1 MGASITLAGES
12 LIAQKQSTSS
22 VLDVTHFV
30 LANIPNLDTTLPVD
44 RAAGLP
50 PADQIVYTK
59 DVTQRGFLNPNQ
71 VVYSLMLGTDI
82 GDFDFN
88 WIGLKT
94 VEGVLLIAAYVPRQ
108 QKRKEIAPLQTGN
121 NLTRN
126 IVLKY
131 DGAQALTGIAVPAGT
146 WQFDF
151 SAEFAG
157 IHHDIDLL
165 QQQMG
170 KKIDRDTFV
179 LPQAVSLD
187 GPTLVYPGSTN
198 TYKIT
203 DYNSPSIWELT
214 TDTGTISRAGDTI
227 TLTIPSN
234 AVAGVIT
241 LGIKR
246 DGTPAAF
253 KIPLGAASIATPQI
267 TAPAAAATNVEL
279 EPAVTSAVFQ
289 VYPAGYDTLKSVQW
303 QVATDAAFT
312 ALIMDKTIVGTAM
325 TVNLGVQ
332 GVRLESGK
340 RYYTRVK
347 HIGNSLQSAWSPT
360 SYFNTATIYVRTP
373 TISSPID
380 GATNIPESPVL
391 QADAFSVSGATDLH
405 LKSDWQVLDST
416 GAVAWQSLD
425 DSTNKTSIIVPAGV
439 LQAGTKTF
447 KARVR
452 YYSVNYGVS
461 AWSPVITFVTAAQF
475 VPTVPGTAFA
485 GGYYVGRFRTG
496 GQLYALILAPKAS
509 GHKASQQI
517 WTGSNG
523 ATEASAANSTNDG
536 LANTTKMATNPQ
548 LVGPIWA
555 RGLRIG
561 GYDDW
566 YLPARDELE
575 ICYRYLKPTTDQNA
589 IGSPSYE
596 ITPGVNASAEPKTT
610 AYTVNSPQQTT
621 LAAFKTGG
629 SEAFESKPYWA
640 SGPGRADSYVGW
652 VINFN
657 TGLVDGQNYNLYNS
671 TPAARA
677 VRRVAIAG

>member
-12 LIAQKQSTSS
+12 LIAQKQSANQI
-22 VLDVTHFV
+22 LDVTHFV
-30 LANIPNLDTTLPVD
+30 LANIPNLDTTEAVD

-50 PADQIVYTK
+50 PADQIVFTQ
-59 DVTQRGFLNPNQ
+59 DVTHRGYLSPNQ
-71 VVYSLMLGTDI
+71 VVYSLMLATNV

-108 QKRKEIAPLQTGN
+108 QKRKEIPPLQTGN

-131 DGAQALTGIAVPAGT
+131 DGAQALTGIDVPAST

-157 IHHDIDLL
+157 IHRDIDLL
-165 QQQMG
+165 QLQMA
-170 KKIDRDTFV
+170 KKVDRDTFV

-203 DYNSPSIWELT
+203 DYNSPSIWELE
-214 TDTGTISRAGDTI
+214 TDTGTISRSGDTI
-227 TLTIPSN
+227 TLVIASN
-234 AVAGVIT
+234 AVAGVINVT
-241 LGIKR
+241 VKR

-253 KIPLGAASIATPQI
+253 KIPLGAASIAIPQI
-267 TAPAAAATNVEL
+267 TAPAAATNVEL
-279 EPAVTSAVFQ
+279 EPAITCAAFQ

-303 QVATDAAFT
+303 QVARDAAFT
-312 ALIMDKTIVGTAM
+312 DLVMDKTIVGTAT

-347 HIGNSLQSAWSPT
+347 HIGNTLQSAWSAT

-373 TISSPID
+373 AISSPID

-405 LKSDWQVLDST
+405 LKSDWQVLDAA

-439 LQAGTKTF
+439 LQAGSKTF

-452 YYSVNYGVS
+452 YHSVNYGAS
-461 AWSPVITFVTAAQF
+461 GWSPVITFMTAAQF
-475 VPTVPGTAFA
+475 VPTVSGTAFA
-485 GGYYVGRFRTG
+485 GGYYVGRYRDA
-496 GQLYALILAPKAS
+496 GQLFALIVAPKAS
-509 GHKASQQI
+509 GERSSQQM
-517 WTGSNG
+517 WTGSGGYAEANT
-523 ATEASAANSTNDG
+523 ATSTSDG
-536 LANTTKMATNPQ
+536 LGNTTKMAVNPQ
-548 LVGPIWA
+548 LIGPVYA
-555 RGLRIG
+555 RALRIG

-566 YLPARDELE
+566 YIPARDELE
-575 ICYRYLKPTTDQNA
+575 MCYRNLKPTTTANA
-589 IGSPSYE
+589 LYSSSYQ
-596 ITPGVNASAEPKTT
+596 ITPGINNSAEPKTG
-610 AYTVNSPQQTT
+610 AYTANSPQQTT
-621 LAAFKTGG
+621 NTAFRSGG
-629 SEAFESKPYWA
+629 SEAFEAKNYWC
-640 SGPGRADSYVGW
+640 SGPAPVGSYVGW
-652 VINFN
+652 VISLQD
-657 TGLVDGQNYNLYNS
+657 GRVDGQNYNLYNS
-671 TPAARA
+671 TPAVRA
-677 VRRVAIAG
+677 VRRVPIAG

>member
-59 DVTQRGFLNPNQ
+59 AVTQRGFLDPNQ
-71 VVYSLMLGTDI
+71 VVYSLILGTDI

-94 VEGVLLIAAYVPRQ
+94 IEGVLLIAAYVPRQ

-131 DGAQALTGIAVPAGT
+131 DGAQALTGISVPAGT

-165 QQQMG
+165 QQQMAT
-170 KKIDRDTFV
+170 KIDRDTFV

-203 DYNSPSIWELT
+203 DYNSPSIWELAA
-214 TDTGTISRAGDTI
+214 DIGTITRSGDTI
-227 TLTIPSN
+227 TLVIASS
-234 AVAGVIT
+234 AAQGVINVT
-241 LGIKR
+241 IKR

-267 TAPAAAATNVEL
+267 TVPTAAATNVEL
-279 EPAVTSAVFQ
+279 EPAITCAAYQ

-303 QVATDAAFT
+303 QIATDAAFT
-312 ALIMDKTIVGTAM
+312 ALVMDKTIVGTAT

-332 GVRLESGK
+332 GVRLDSGK
-340 RYYTRVK
+340 RYYVRVK
-347 HIGNSLQSAWSPT
+347 HIGNTLTSAWSAT

-380 GATNIPESPVL
+380 GATNVPESPVL

-405 LKSDWQVLDST
+405 LNSDWQITDSA
-416 GAVAWQSLD
+416 GVVVWQSLA
-425 DSTNKTSIIVPAGV
+425 DSSNKTSIIVPAGI
-439 LQAGTKTF
+439 LQAGTKTY
-447 KARVR
+447 KAKVR
-452 YYSVNYGVS
+452 YRSVNYGVS
-461 AWSPVITFVTAAQF
+461 SWSPAISFVTAAQF

-485 GGYYVGRFRTG
+485 GGYYVGRFRDA
-496 GQLYALILAPKAS
+496 GQLYALIVAPKAT
-509 GHKASQQI
+509 GETTTTF
-517 WTGSNG
+517 WTGSG
-523 ATEASAANSTNDG
+523 GYSEATTALSVSDG
-536 LANTTKMATNPQ
+536 LGNTNKMIGNANLT
-548 LVGPIWA
+548 GPRWC
-555 RGLRIG
+555 RNLRIG

-566 YLPARDELE
+566 YMPAQDELE
-575 ICYRYLKPTTDQNA
+575 ICYRYLKPTTQANQTLSSSFAKD
-589 IGSPSYE
+589 
-596 ITPGVNASAEPKTT
+596 PGKNSSAVPATSGYTTAAPAQTTNPAFKSGGAEAFDAKAYWCSTGQTNAS
-610 AYTVNSPQQTT
+610 YIGWYQT
-621 LAAFKTGG
+621 F
-629 SEAFESKPYWA
+629 A
-640 SGPGRADSYVGW
+640 SG
-652 VINFN
+652 
-657 TGLVDGQNYNLYNS
+657 LQDGQNLQLYNS
-671 TPAARA
+671 TASTRA
-677 VRRVAIAG
+677 VRRIPITG